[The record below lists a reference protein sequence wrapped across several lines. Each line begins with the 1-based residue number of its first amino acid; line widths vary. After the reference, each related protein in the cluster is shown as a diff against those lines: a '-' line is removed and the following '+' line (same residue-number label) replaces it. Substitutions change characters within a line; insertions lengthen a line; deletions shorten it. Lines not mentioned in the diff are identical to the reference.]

1 MCVQYGTFRPP
12 LSRHDHA
19 TVGHENRGINAFD
32 NINNRIMEQHP
43 PAVLEITNS
52 RNRTIKDSVNYYFVS
67 LVFVILLAISFC
79 AGG

>member
-1 MCVQYGTFRPP
+1 MEH
-12 LSRHDHA
+12 LDHLYQNMIMQQLGMRIEEVMYFI
-19 TVGHENRGINAFD
+19 TLTIGIMD
-32 NINNRIMEQHP
+32 QHP